1 MCYFVVY
8 SLWGNPKI
16 LRGGEKMKKA
26 IALLLAVLSVFSILG
41 STVFGVVAAGVEPR
55 WNNTNSA
62 TVGLVINESGY
73 ASVDLSCI
81 GMGGVTTKITA
92 ETKLERKWGLLWL
105 DVDGAEWTDTSSTY
119 YLSKSHYAQLS
130 KKATYRA
137 TTEYTVTGTG
147 GANDAITCRCEYT
160 YD

>member
-16 LRGGEKMKKA
+16 LRGGENMKKT

-41 STVFGVVAAGVEPR
+41 STAFGVVAAGVEPR

-62 TVGLVINESGY
+62 SVGLAIDENGKATIALACVGKS
-73 ASVDLSCI
+73 
-81 GMGGVTTKITA
+81 GVTTSIRA

-105 DVDGAEWTDTSSTY
+105 DVDGGEWIDTISGTN
-119 YLSKSHYAQLS
+119 LAKSHTIQLS

-137 TTEYTVTGTG
+137 TTEYTVSGTG
-147 GANDAITCRCEYT
+147 GTNDVFECDCQYT
-160 YD
+160 YE

>member
-1 MCYFVVY
+1 
-8 SLWGNPKI
+8 
-16 LRGGEKMKKA
+16 MKKT
-26 IALLLAVLSVFSILG
+26 IALLLAILSIFSILG
-41 STVFGVVAAGVEPR
+41 STAFGVVAAGVEPR

-62 TVGLVINESGY
+62 TVSLVIDDAGEATIALVCVGK
-73 ASVDLSCI
+73 
-81 GMGGVTTKITA
+81 GGVTTKITA

-105 DVDGAEWTDTSSTY
+105 DVDGAEWTDTASTY
-119 YLSKSHYAQLS
+119 YLSKSHYVQLS